1 MASIICFPRYYIA
14 VYSIQLAKIQAK
26 KDLYLYSVS
35 ATPIEVSKA
44 LAERHKALCKQLK
57 EMAERSGVSLGSLKR
72 FENTGKISLESLLK
86 LAHLMSH
93 LMDCA
98 FRLEKH
104 VHVYEKVFRL
114 VAFNVFAHNWDDHSK
129 NFSFLMDAQ
138 GNWKM
143 APAYD
148 LTFST
153 LAYGIHSTMVAGES
167 KNIGETH
174 LIKLANHFGLKNP
187 DLILQQVKE
196 TISQWRYI
204 ALDCGISKQVITEIE
219 KTLIS

>member
-14 VYSIQLAKIQAK
+14 VYSKQLAKIQAK

-44 LAERHKALCKQLK
+44 LAERHNALRKQLNLSQA
-57 EMAERSGVSLGSLKR
+57 EMAECSGVSLGSLKR
-72 FENTGKISLESLLK
+72 FENTGKISLQSLLK
-86 LAHLMSH
+86 LAH

-153 LAYGIHSTMVAGES
+153 SAYGIHSTMVAGES